1 MLQFSALHIMS
12 NCDTFKCL
20 FSYFLHLSVL
30 NFAVADLIS
39 CDIKVLSKRIFHQFA
54 IFQRK
59 YFAGVMKLPRAV
71 HFSPL
76 RLYDHSFGLWIN
88 TANVSCFGRVHVGL
102 YYYSET
108 RHVILLTKSENGN
121 QHNKHTVIYN

>member
-54 IFQRK
+54 
-59 YFAGVMKLPRAV
+59 V
-71 HFSPL
+71 FSKEIL
-76 RLYDHSFGLWIN
+76 CWCYEITQSGSF
-88 TANVSCFGRVHVGL
+88 
-102 YYYSET
+102 
-108 RHVILLTKSENGN
+108 
-121 QHNKHTVIYN
+121 